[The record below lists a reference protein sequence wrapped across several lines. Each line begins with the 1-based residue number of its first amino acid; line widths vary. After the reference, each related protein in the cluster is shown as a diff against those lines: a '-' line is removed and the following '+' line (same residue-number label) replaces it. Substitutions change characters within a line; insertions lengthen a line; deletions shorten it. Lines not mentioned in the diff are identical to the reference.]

1 MSLLASRPS
10 RPVVA
15 AFALLGAGAAC
26 LLASMWLGSGEP
38 PPARQGDASKVLAAF
53 VAHEPAALEVDLAAR
68 YGGRREL
75 LDPRRTL
82 PTWHKHLPTDAVAT
96 YKAIRDC
103 SEPSVFVAD
112 PELAKAIDWHAA
124 SCAHTARELASL
136 AEHPPFMHPTGS
148 SYAYLLTNEAPRPA
162 EAWLAANKRAFHVL
176 ELREL
181 PPALLAPDERAL
193 SELPPAAFSRIL
205 EGDTTVLSNA
215 WMIHASRDQYGPTK
229 LVFRHR
235 DDWDAFASRAG
246 VTLVAGASAC
256 ADAETPVL
264 CWHTEPV
271 SASRRSGVRAL
282 LLGGAALGMLGIAL
296 LVALVVRARREAERE
311 RVFLLRTLTHELR
324 SPVTAM
330 RLDVEPLR
338 ASFDALPEDCQE
350 PLLRLSEGIER
361 LSRVLEVTGRAL
373 SLFDSRVEKRASPI
387 AARIVPSVNA
397 YFEELTGEWPEDVVL
412 DLPAEDH
419 AFTTDP
425 DWLRVAVK
433 NLVENAAKHG
443 ESPIRVSVRVSGR
456 EGKSE
461 LCVRVQDQGK
471 TPDLTLADA
480 VRPFTKGDRSSG
492 LGLGLSLVQRI
503 VERQGGRLRH
513 EPDPTTFELR
523 MPQGKDR

>member
-1 MSLLASRPS
+1 M
-10 RPVVA
+10 
-15 AFALLGAGAAC
+15 
-26 LLASMWLGSGEP
+26 
-38 PPARQGDASKVLAAF
+38 RQGDASKVLAAF
-53 VAHEPAALEVDLAAR
+53 LAQEPASLDVDLAAR

-82 PTWHKHLPTDAVAT
+82 PTWHKHLPVDAIAT
-96 YKAIRDC
+96 WKAIRDC

-124 SCAHTARELASL
+124 SCAHTPPQLASL
-136 AEHPPFMHPTGS
+136 AEHPPFMHPNGS
-148 SYAYLLTNEAPRPA
+148 SYAYLLTNEAPRPTD
-162 EAWLAANKRAFHVL
+162 AWLTANKRAFHVL

-181 PPALLAPDERAL
+181 PPTLLTPDERAL
-193 SELPPAAFSRIL
+193 SELPPAAFSRML
-205 EGDTTVLSNA
+205 EGDATLLTDA
-215 WMIHASRDQYGPTK
+215 WIVHAARDQYGPTK
-229 LVFRHR
+229 LVFRSR
-235 DDWDAFASRAG
+235 DSWDAFASRAG
-246 VTLVAGASAC
+246 VSLLGGASVC
-256 ADAETPVL
+256 ADAETSVL

-282 LLGGAALGMLGIAL
+282 LIGGASLATLGVATLI
-296 LVALVVRARREAERE
+296 ALVVRARREAERE

-350 PLLRLSEGIER
+350 PLLRVSAGIER

-373 SLFDSRVEKRASPI
+373 SLFDSQDSRRASPI
-387 AARIVPSVNA
+387 AARVIPSLTA
-397 YFEELTGEWPEDVVL
+397 YFEELTGEWPEDVEL
-412 DLPAEDH
+412 DLPASDH

-425 DWLRVAVK
+425 DWLRVALK

-443 ESPIRVSVRVSGR
+443 ESPIRVTVRVSGR
-456 EGKSE
+456 EGKRE
-461 LCVRVQDQGK
+461 LCVRVSDRGT
-471 TPDLTLADA
+471 TPDFTLADA

-503 VERQGGRLRH
+503 AERQGGRLRH